1 MAIEINVPGEGD
13 TESVTSG
20 AFTTGQGTG
29 ANTDVTYSGPFGNFT
44 LTADQIAAAQAA
56 AGGGAGATTGPNT
69 ASSVAANADT
79 VGGVNVADTSA
90 SILDDPLAFL
100 TGNNATVTGSYDAI
114 DPNATGTNL
123 SGSDYNI
130 DVDGLT
136 GTATDLGGA
145 ATADA
150 STYTAATGD
159 ATTVSDVVAKDAI
172 TVDTVTTEDA
182 VKTANANLK
191 AATAEVS
198 EDALVDVDTFDM
210 KGLATGVNEDGSINE
225 VGKALNTVYTQNI
238 SNVVDTSTVSGKM
251 LAARLG
257 EGNYLDAKATV
268 TGQLKILSE
277 DFVDPVTGQ
286 TKIPPYAAAAL
297 KGVNRMIAF
306 KGVSGTAAMAS
317 VAAATMESILPIA
330 EAESKIFST
339 FVMENMDAKNAQ
351 ALNTANILSRMNMA
365 DLDARMTQAVTNAK
379 TFMAYDLA
387 NLDNEQQMAVLRGQ
401 FTQQSILEDAKQEN
415 VTRRFNAES
424 QMEMDKFYDNL
435 GAQIAQYN
443 ASQIQ
448 QMTITNLQAQNNAA
462 QFSAS
467 EKNRVSMFN
476 VGQVN
481 QLAMDQAQRLDRM
494 TQFNMDLENNREQF
508 YVDMQYQ
515 VDNANAK
522 WRQSVTLQNNENA
535 FNAAAIDVRNIVNL
549 TSEQLN
555 QLWDRADSLL
565 DYAWREGENEKDR
578 ENRIAIAKL
587 QAEAQRYAARK
598 EMQGG
603 VASGIGNIIGS
614 VVGKMLPFS
623 DERLK
628 EDIEVLKV
636 MPNGVEVVSW
646 RWNDKARSLGLSGIV
661 NFGVIA
667 QQIKDIIP
675 HAVILDEDT
684 GYYKVNYAEVF

>member
-1 MAIEINVPGEGD
+1 MAIEINIPGDGD

-29 ANTDVTYSGPFGNFT
+29 G
-44 LTADQIAAAQAA
+44 L
-56 AGGGAGATTGPNT
+56 AGGITIPGSENADVNT
-69 ASSVAANADT
+69 ASSVASNANV

-90 SILDDPLAFL
+90 SILDDPVGFL
-100 TGNNATVTGSYDAI
+100 TGKGATVTGNYDAI
-114 DPNATGTNL
+114 DPDATGTNL
-123 SGSDYNI
+123 SGSDYTI

-136 GTATDLGGA
+136 GAAETVDAT
-145 ATADA
+145 TADA
-150 STYTAATGD
+150 TTYTATTGD
-159 ATTVSDVVAKDAI
+159 AATIDDVVAKDAVQ
-172 TVDTVTTEDA
+172 VDTVTTADA

-191 AATAEVS
+191 ATTAEVS

-238 SNVVDTSTVSGKM
+238 SNIVDTSTVSGKM

-339 FVMENMDAKNAQ
+339 FVMENMDAKNQQ

-379 TFMAYDLA
+379 TFMTYDLA
-387 NLDNEQQMAVLRGQ
+387 NLDNEQQMAVLKGQ
-401 FTQQSILEDAKQEN
+401 FTQQSILEDAKEQN
-415 VTRRFNAES
+415 VMRRFNAES

-435 GAQIAQYN
+435 GV
-443 ASQIQ
+443 QIQ
-448 QMTITNLQAQNNAA
+448 MHNSAQMQKMIEANMTAKNRAAEFSANAA
-462 QFSAS
+462 NEVSTFNAQQ
-467 EKNRVSMFN
+467 KNN
-476 VGQVN
+476 VAISN
-481 QLAMDQAQRLDRM
+481 AERTDRM
-494 TQFNMDLENNREQF
+494 NQFLTEIENNREQF
-508 YVDMQYQ
+508 YVETQFQ
-515 VDNANAK
+515 VDTSNAK
-522 WRQSVTLQNNENA
+522 WRQNVTLANNENE
-535 FNAAAIDVRNIVNL
+535 FNALALDVRNIMNL

-578 ENRIAIAKL
+578 ENRIEIAKL
-587 QAEAQRYAARK
+587 QASTQRYTAKKNMLGSIA
-598 EMQGG
+598 G
-603 VASGIGNIIGS
+603 GIGMAIGA
-614 VVGKMLPFS
+614 LS

-628 EDIEVLKV
+628 DDIEVLKV
-636 MPNGVEVVSW
+636 LPNGVEIVSW
-646 RWNDKARSLGLSGIV
+646 TWNKTAKSLGVKNTFNI
-661 NFGVIA
+661 GVVA
-667 QQIKDIIP
+667 QQIKDILP
-675 HAVILDEDT
+675 HAVIFDEQL
-684 GYYKVNYAEVF
+684 GYYRVNYAEVF

>member
-1 MAIEINVPGEGD
+1 MAIEINIPGDGD

-20 AFTTGQGTG
+20 AFNTGQGTG
-29 ANTDVTYSGPFGNFT
+29 G
-44 LTADQIAAAQAA
+44 L
-56 AGGGAGATTGPNT
+56 AGGITIPGSENADVNT
-69 ASSVAANADT
+69 ASSVASNANV
-79 VGGVNVADTSA
+79 VGGVNVANTSA
-90 SILDDPLAFL
+90 SILDDPVGFL
-100 TGNNATVTGSYDAI
+100 TGKGATVTGNYDAI
-114 DPNATGTNL
+114 DPDATGTNL
-123 SGSDYNI
+123 SGSDYTI

-136 GTATDLGGA
+136 GAAETVDAT
-145 ATADA
+145 TADA
-150 STYTAATGD
+150 TTYTATTGD
-159 ATTVSDVVAKDAI
+159 AVTIDDVVAKDAVQ
-172 TVDTVTTEDA
+172 VDTVTTADA

-210 KGLATGVNEDGSINE
+210 KGLATGINEDGSVNE

-238 SNVVDTSTVSGKM
+238 SNIVDTSTVSGKM

-379 TFMAYDLA
+379 TFMTYDLA

-401 FTQQSILEDAKQEN
+401 FTQQSILEDAKEQN
-415 VTRRFNAES
+415 VMRRFNAES

-435 GAQIAQYN
+435 GV
-443 ASQIQ
+443 QIQ
-448 QMTITNLQAQNNAA
+448 MHNSAQMQKMIEANMTAKNRAAEFSANAA
-462 QFSAS
+462 NEVSTFNAQQ
-467 EKNRVSMFN
+467 KNN
-476 VGQVN
+476 VAISN
-481 QLAMDQAQRLDRM
+481 AERTDRM
-494 TQFNMDLENNREQF
+494 NQFLTEIENNREQF
-508 YVDMQYQ
+508 YVETQFQ
-515 VDNANAK
+515 VDTSNAK
-522 WRQSVTLQNNENA
+522 WRQNVTLANNENA
-535 FNAAAIDVRNIVNL
+535 FNALALDVRNIMNL

-578 ENRIAIAKL
+578 ENRIEIAKL
-587 QAEAQRYAARK
+587 QASTQRYTAK
-598 EMQGG
+598 KNMLGSI
-603 VASGIGNIIGS
+603 ASGIGMALG
-614 VVGKMLPFS
+614 GLS

-628 EDIEVLKV
+628 DDIEVLKV
-636 MPNGVEVVSW
+636 LPNGVEIVSW
-646 RWNDKARSLGLSGIV
+646 TWNKTAKSLGLKNTFNI
-661 NFGVIA
+661 GVVA
-667 QQIKDIIP
+667 QQIKDILP
-675 HAVILDEDT
+675 HAVIFDEQL
-684 GYYKVNYAEVF
+684 GYYRVNYAEVF